1 MNFPSNPPGM
11 HLEFQRENKKHAS
24 VCSQVEWT
32 VSSFIWMCFQK
43 YYLGYP
49 VGKSFNFF
57 ELIFSFAK
65 RNNTHLLDLCW
76 GLNKRKSMLRVY
88 YHSENKFEKRIAFAI
103 ASKRIQYLRINIT
116 RFKTL
121 ILKTTKQVGPLIAQ
135 LVQHRT
141 VEDKNYRTCWK
152 KLK

>member
-1 MNFPSNPPGM
+1 M
-11 HLEFQRENKKHAS
+11 HLEFQRKNRKHAS

-32 VSSFIWMCFQK
+32 VSSFIRMCSQK
-43 YYLGYP
+43 YYLGYR

-57 ELIFSFAK
+57 EFIFSFVE

-76 GLNKRKSMLRVY
+76 GLNKRKSTLRVY
-88 YHSENKFEKRIAFAI
+88 YHSENELQKRIAFTI
-103 ASKRIQYLRINIT
+103 ASKRMEYLGINIT

-121 ILKTTKQVGPLIAQ
+121 TLKTTKQVGPLIAQ
-135 LVQHRT
+135 LVQQRT
-141 VEDKNYRTCWK
+141 VVDKNYRTCCK